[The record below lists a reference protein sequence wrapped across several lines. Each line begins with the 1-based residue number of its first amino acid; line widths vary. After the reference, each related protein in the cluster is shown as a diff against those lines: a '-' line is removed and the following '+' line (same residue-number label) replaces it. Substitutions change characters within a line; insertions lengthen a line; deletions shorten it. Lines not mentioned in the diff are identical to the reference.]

1 MALRVAINGFG
12 RIGRCVFRSAL
23 GNPAFEIVHI
33 NDLTSPDQ
41 LVTRPATYWQDRW
54 LPRFDGPDELIT
66 VGEFEVRL
74 AAALRGAP
82 T

>member
-41 LVTRPATYWQDRW
+41 LAHLLVHDSVHGNWKTPVKVVEGALDLIRLRE
-54 LPRFDGPDELIT
+54 RGP
-66 VGEFEVRL
+66 
-74 AAALRGAP
+74 
-82 T
+82 

>member
-1 MALRVAINGFG
+1 MSTSTTPPTDLRSVTDWAKVYHIIDHSCLPADG
-12 RIGRCVFRSAL
+12 R
-23 GNPAFEIVHI
+23 
-33 NDLTSPDQ
+33 LTSLDQ
-41 LVTRPATYWQDRW
+41 LVTRPAAYWQDRW

-82 T
+82 A